1 MVSCFKNVFNDRMSV
16 TEFISK
22 YRTSLNNGQKKWNI
36 WKSRAATN
44 KNEVKLKEDGR
55 LADIIMKG
63 KKWNGR
69 AVANNFNRQELTQVQ
84 NAMSEWERRH
94 PIETTNITTNININ
108 TNNGSKKSFLN
119 RLTNMSGWFGGTKS
133 KRTHLT
139 KRNRTK
145 RNRTKRN

>member
-1 MVSCFKNVFNDRMSV
+1 MSV

-22 YRTSLNNGQKKWNI
+22 YRTSLNNGQKKWNT

-44 KNEVKLKEDGR
+44 KNEVKLKEDAR

-69 AVANNFNRQELTQVQ
+69 AAANNFNRQELTQVQ

-94 PIETTNITTNININ
+94 PIETTNNE
-108 TNNGSKKSFLN
+108 TNNKS
-119 RLTNMSGWFGGTKS
+119 RSWWPWGGNYTY
-133 KRTHLT
+133 KRKQ

-145 RNRTKRN
+145 RTKRNRN

>member
-1 MVSCFKNVFNDRMSV
+1 MSV

-22 YRTSLNNGQKKWNI
+22 YRTSLNNGQKKWNT

-44 KNEVKLKEDGR
+44 KNEIKLKEDGR

-69 AVANNFNRQELTQVQ
+69 AAANNFNRQELTQVQ

-94 PIETTNITTNININ
+94 PIETTNTTTNININ
-108 TNNGSKKSFLN
+108 TNNEINNKSRSWWDRF
-119 RLTNMSGWFGGTKS
+119 MVFGGTKRR
-133 KRTHLT
+133 RTHKKRNHT
-139 KRNRTK
+139 KRNK
-145 RNRTKRN
+145 RN